1 MKVLVNYD
9 AAEKPYLGILA
20 GIFRD
25 NGISAVSSSKAMELT
40 ELIKKAKATSCSAIV
55 LVNSETLPK
64 CVPGKKPTLD
74 AWRGS
79 RLQTEVPI
87 LIINKLAH
95 IVTVSH
101 GKWLLESD
109 LAKLRTIM
117 IPAMKFRYEVLR
129 TPEAIEQSLEFF
141 ERKDILLNAYDVETR
156 TRDIKD
162 KEWALLSPNGEPIEV
177 RPTFITCASW
187 TLVFENLSYKTFVLP
202 LENYDGCHW
211 RNDTDYG
218 NALQFMRYVNRMPT
232 RKVMHNG
239 MYDVT
244 HSLVYGAEPV
254 NWTLDTMAMAHAE
267 FVELPKSLDF
277 VSSLWLDDYIY
288 WKSESDLAHAAKD
301 QERYWGYNAKDTWYT
316 ARNAIAWIQKAPA
329 YARRNYAEK
338 FPLVYP
344 ALYGNF
350 EGFKIDQDVR
360 TKKRTASLAQLEGAR
375 KKLRIMVADPNFN
388 AGSWQQV
395 EKYVYNVF
403 GARKEGIGKS
413 KSGTD
418 EKNLKAVSEQ
428 HPLLARLCSE
438 ILDYREAQK
447 AIGTYYDFLQK
458 NGRLLWALNPFGTET
473 ERMACNSSS
482 FWCGTQVQNI
492 PSYAKEMLIA
502 DEGYELFEIDNS
514 QSEARCTA
522 YLAQELKLIAALE
535 DTLKDFYKTLGTL
548 FFQIPYEEVTKEFRN
563 SVLKKIVHGTN
574 YVMGAGTFIENITAK
589 VLFVTAPKLG
599 ITLVEKMVKP
609 TATHMTIKQFAKLL
623 LDAYHGPF
631 PRIREWYKEVSMEIH
646 TTSRL
651 VSPLGH
657 VRHFFGDVTKDHT
670 MFRSAIAHGPQ
681 NLSVSV
687 LNVGF
692 QRIYKELVLPGK
704 GDIRLKA
711 QIHDSNLGQY
721 KIELRDYYLPKIQAL
736 CDNPVIV
743 HGRTLR
749 IPTDLKYGHNWAE
762 ADDKNTS
769 GTVKWTPN
777 KKVAQ

>member
-1 MKVLVNYD
+1 MKVLVNYE

-20 GIFRD
+20 GIF
-25 NGISAVSSSKAMELT
+25 NEHGVTAVSSAKPMELM
-40 ELIKKAKATSCSAIV
+40 EIIRKAESTACNAII
-55 LVNSETLPK
+55 LVNTETLSK
-64 CVPGKKPTLD
+64 CVPGKNPTLD

-79 RLQTEVPI
+79 RLQTKVPI

-95 IVTVSH
+95 IHTVSY
-101 GKWLLESD
+101 GRWLLNSD
-109 LAKLRTIM
+109 LRKLRSIAV
-117 IPAMKFRYEVLR
+117 PAMKFRYEVLR
-129 TPEAIEQSLEFF
+129 TVEDFDRVLPYFEKEALF
-141 ERKDILLNAYDVETR
+141 NAYDIETK
-156 TRDIKD
+156 TKDIKD
-162 KEWALLSPNGEPIEV
+162 KEWATLSPNGEPVEV
-177 RPTFITCASW
+177 RPTIITCASW
-187 TLVFENLSYKTFVLP
+187 TLVFPDLRYKTFVLP
-202 LENYDGCHW
+202 LENYAGPHW
-211 RNDTDYG
+211 LKDSEYEC
-218 NALQFMRYVNRMPT
+218 AIQFLQHVNRMQT

-239 MYDVT
+239 MYDAT
-244 HSLVYGAEPV
+244 HSIVYNAEPV

-267 FVELPKSLDF
+267 YSELPKSLDF

-288 WKSESDLAHAAKD
+288 WKSESDMASAAKD

-316 ARNAIAWIQKAPA
+316 ARNALAWLQNAPA

-344 ALYGNF
+344 SLYGNF
-350 EGFKIDQDVR
+350 EGFRIDQKKR
-360 TKKRTASLAQLEGAR
+360 MEKRTASLKQLEDAR
-375 KKLRIMVADPNFN
+375 KRLHTLVADPNFN
-388 AGSWQQV
+388 PGSWQQV
-395 EKYVYNVF
+395 EKYVYKVF
-403 GARKEGIGKS
+403 GARKENIGKS

-428 HPLLARLCSE
+428 HPILARVCQE

-473 ERMACNSSS
+473 ERMACNASS

-522 YLAQELKLIAALE
+522 YLAQELRLIAALE
-535 DTLKDFYKTLGTL
+535 DTLRDFYKSLGTL

-589 VLFVTAPKLG
+589 VLYVTAPKLG
-599 ITLVEKMVKP
+599 ITLVEKQLKP
-609 TATHMTIKQFAKLL
+609 TATVMTIKQFAKLL

-631 PRIREWYKEVSMEIH
+631 PRIREWYKEVHGEIKA
-646 TTSRL
+646 TGTL
-651 VSPLGH
+651 TSPLGH
-657 VRHFFGDVTKDHT
+657 VRHFFGNIDKDHT

-687 LNVGF
+687 LNIGF
-692 QRIYKELVLPGK
+692 QKIYKELVLPGK

-721 KIELRDYYLPKIQAL
+721 KIELRDFYLPRIQAL

-749 IPTDLKYGHNWAE
+749 IPTDLKYGQNWAE
-762 ADDKNTS
+762 ESAKNPN
-769 GTVKWTPN
+769 GTVKYIPQ
-777 KKVAQ
+777 KG